1 MHGTQYRYKGV
12 NTNMTDNQS
21 SSGIILLGLG
31 PGDANLLTRQAWDW
45 LQKAKEI
52 TVRTRQHPTVEGFPP
67 GLQVH
72 SFDDL
77 YEQGE
82 RFEDVYEKII
92 VRVLELGQRP
102 EGITYAVPGHPFVAE
117 ATCPEIARRAGQ
129 MGIPVRV
136 IEGMSF
142 LEPTCTALAVDPFPH
157 MILVDALELSRLHT
171 PPFPPDQPVLIAQI
185 YSREVASE
193 VKLSLNSVYPDLHP
207 VRLVHGAGT
216 PWQVV
221 EELALY
227 EIDRSEHVGLLTTLY
242 LPPLDQHTSVEGF
255 QEVVARLR
263 APDGCPWDREQTQ
276 QSMGPYLLE
285 EAYEAV
291 SALEDGDVD
300 GFREELGDLLLIII
314 MLSQIASE
322 DGDFAFAE
330 VVQGIHRKIVSR
342 HPHVFGEVLVDGTA
356 GVLRNWENLK
366 DAERKAKG
374 KDETPKGILDNL
386 PKVLPALIQA
396 QEYQDRA
403 AHVGFDWDNIEGV
416 IEKVMEEWREVAEA
430 QNAEELE
437 KELGDLLF
445 AAVNLVRWHKVNAE
459 TVLRKASQRF
469 KQRFAHIE
477 QSARDQ
483 GRALAELSLDEMEA
497 LWQEA
502 KRM

>member
-1 MHGTQYRYKGV
+1 MGNHAL
-12 NTNMTDNQS
+12 N
-21 SSGIILLGLG
+21 SGIVLLGLG
-31 PGDANLLTRQAWDW
+31 PGDPGLLTRQAWEW
-45 LQKAKEI
+45 LQQLPEVY
-52 TVRTRQHPTVEGFPP
+52 VRTRQHPTVQGFP
-67 GLQVH
+67 GTLRVI

-77 YEQGE
+77 YEQSE
-82 RFEDVYEKII
+82 RFEDVYEQI
-92 VRVLELGQRP
+92 VTRVLELGQRP

-117 ATCPEIARRAGQ
+117 ATCPEIVRRAAAD
-129 MGIPVRV
+129 GIPVRV
-136 IEGMSF
+136 IEGLSF
-142 LEPTCTALAVDPFPH
+142 LETTFSALRVDPFPQ
-157 MILVDALELSRLHT
+157 ISLVDALELANLHT
-171 PPFPPDQPVLIAQI
+171 PSFPPDQPALVAQI

-193 VKLSLNSVYPDLHP
+193 VKLSLNAVYPDSHP

-216 PWQVV
+216 DQQVV
-221 EELALY
+221 EDLALY
-227 EIDRSEHVGLLTTLY
+227 EIDRSPHVGLLTTLY
-242 LPPLDQHTSVEGF
+242 LPPLDLHTSVEGF

-276 QSMGPYLLE
+276 QTMGTYLLE

-314 MLSQIASE
+314 MIAQIASE

-342 HPHVFGEVLVDGTA
+342 HPHVFGEVLVDGTS

-374 KDETPKGILDNL
+374 NGEAPKGIFDTL
-386 PKVLPALIQA
+386 PKILPALIQA

-416 IEKVMEEWREVAEA
+416 VEKVMEEWQEVAEA
-430 QNAEELE
+430 KDADELE
-437 KELGDLLF
+437 SELGDLIF
-445 AAVNLVRWHKVNAE
+445 AAVNLVRWHKIDAE
-459 TVLRKASQRF
+459 TALRKANLRF
-469 KQRFAHIE
+469 KQRFGYIE
-477 QSARDQ
+477 QSAREQ
-483 GRALAELSLDEMEA
+483 NRALSDLSLDEMEA

-502 KRM
+502 KRK